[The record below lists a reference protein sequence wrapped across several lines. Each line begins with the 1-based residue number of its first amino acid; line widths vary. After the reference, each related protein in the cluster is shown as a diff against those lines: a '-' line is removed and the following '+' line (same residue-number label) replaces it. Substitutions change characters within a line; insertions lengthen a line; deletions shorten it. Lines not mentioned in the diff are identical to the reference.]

1 MKKVMVFGAFDGLHP
16 GHLDFFRQAKRH
28 GDFLIVSVG
37 TDANVAK
44 IKGKRPLF
52 GEDERLA
59 LVKSLRVVNRAVL
72 GVQKDFYKEI
82 KKYNPDVIC
91 LGYDQWARQQEVE
104 EELSHVGLG
113 ATEVV
118 RLAPYKAEKSKSTQ
132 LKRRS
137 VDFLS

>member
-37 TDANVAK
+37 TDRNVAK

-59 LVKSLRVVNRAVL
+59 LVKSLRVVDRAVL
-72 GVQKDFYKEI
+72 GAQKDFYKEI
-82 KKYNPDVIC
+82 KKYKPDVIC

-104 EELSHVGLG
+104 KELSNVGLG
-113 ATEVV
+113 ETEVV